1 MHTHHLSVR
10 RDDSHTGSF
19 EGLPGARTGDGY
31 ESAITVDACCSAVS
45 AWDNADISR
54 RPVVKRLTGSV
65 CRWIGLLGLLLSLVS
80 ACDGRGPDQA
90 TGAATENPSP
100 SHDLVHLTAE
110 EIERAGIS
118 VETVARTEFR
128 IARDF
133 PGTVE
138 PNQHALANITT
149 LVRGRVIDVY
159 TDLGKQVKAGDL
171 LALLYSSEL
180 GMAQS
185 MYLKAKA
192 KLYVAERAYQRAQT
206 LLKEKVIGVAEAQRR
221 EGDMVSARAEKREAQ
236 DRLRLL
242 GMRDDLIASLD
253 RDQQIRSYVPIVAP
267 FDGRVIARDLTKGE
281 VVETTARL
289 FQVADLSEVW
299 VTANIPEKDIPYIH
313 TNDLVANQLVEV
325 RVKAYPAQVFSG
337 KITYVGDVL
346 EPSTRTMR
354 LRLELPNPDG
364 RLKPQMFA
372 TVRVYSDPEPGVL
385 TLPEG
390 AIQRDRTR
398 QFVFV
403 QRDPQIFEVRDVKVS
418 ESNGHTVK
426 VLDGLR
432 EGELVVTKG
441 AFVLKS
447 ELLGSQI

>member
-1 MHTHHLSVR
+1 M
-10 RDDSHTGSF
+10 
-19 EGLPGARTGDGY
+19 
-31 ESAITVDACCSAVS
+31 
-45 AWDNADISR
+45 
-54 RPVVKRLTGSV
+54 
-65 CRWIGLLGLLLSLVS
+65 
-80 ACDGRGPDQA
+80 
-90 TGAATENPSP
+90 
-100 SHDLVHLTAE
+100 
-110 EIERAGIS
+110 
-118 VETVARTEFR
+118 
-128 IARDF
+128 
-133 PGTVE
+133 
-138 PNQHALANITT
+138 ANITT

-159 TDLGKQVKAGDL
+159 TDLGKQVRAGDL
-171 LALLYSSEL
+171 LAILYSSEL
-180 GMAQS
+180 GMAQA

-206 LLKEKVIGVAEAQRR
+206 LLKEKVIGVAESQRR
-221 EGDMVSARAEKREAQ
+221 EGDMVSARADKREAQ

-242 GMRDDLIASLD
+242 GMKDDLIASLD

-325 RVKAYPAQVFSG
+325 RVKAYADQVFNG

-372 TVRVYSDPEPGVL
+372 TVRVYSDPEPGIL
-385 TLPEG
+385 ALPEG

-403 QRDPQIFEVRDVKVS
+403 QRDPQTFEVRDVKVS
-418 ESNGHTVK
+418 ESNGKQVK
-426 VLDGLR
+426 VLEGLR
-432 EGELVVTKG
+432 EGENVVIKG
-441 AFVLKS
+441 ALC
-447 ELLGSQI
+447 

>member
-1 MHTHHLSVR
+1 
-10 RDDSHTGSF
+10 
-19 EGLPGARTGDGY
+19 
-31 ESAITVDACCSAVS
+31 
-45 AWDNADISR
+45 
-54 RPVVKRLTGSV
+54 
-65 CRWIGLLGLLLSLVS
+65 
-80 ACDGRGPDQA
+80 
-90 TGAATENPSP
+90 
-100 SHDLVHLTAE
+100 
-110 EIERAGIS
+110 
-118 VETVARTEFR
+118 
-128 IARDF
+128 
-133 PGTVE
+133 
-138 PNQHALANITT
+138 
-149 LVRGRVIDVY
+149 
-159 TDLGKQVKAGDL
+159 
-171 LALLYSSEL
+171 
-180 GMAQS
+180 
-185 MYLKAKA
+185 
-192 KLYVAERAYQRAQT
+192 QT

-221 EGDMVSARAEKREAQ
+221 EGDMISARADKREAQ

-242 GMRDDLIASLD
+242 GMKDDLIASLD

-267 FDGRVIARDLTKGE
+267 FDGRVIARNLTKGE

-325 RVKAYPAQVFSG
+325 RVKAYADQVFSG

-372 TVRVYSDPEPGVL
+372 TVRVYSDPEPGIL
-385 TLPEG
+385 ALPEG

-403 QRDPQIFEVRDVKVS
+403 QRDPQTFEVRDVKVS
-418 ESNGHTVK
+418 ESNGKQVK
-426 VLDGLR
+426 VLEGLS
-432 EGELVVTKG
+432 EGDIVVMKG